1 MLVHGCGFAIRRVS
15 WRHHGLSCSICHGS
29 TSQPSQWP
37 SVTAPDPMFL
47 HVLNFHSNPLTT
59 GGTSHHFPVIF
70 GAPAAYSRFWL
81 CGFGAAWASSAGD
94 VRQAKWEMPYMH
106 ELCNARTFSGRC
118 SLAICAL
125 NACNEVTGHY
135 PFWLMDLGMTN
146 FSMGTPAFYCRK
158 LRTNSP
164 TAPYS
169 IIFHHSSS
177 VNANETGKANFT
189 RHGRRRQTSV

>member
-1 MLVHGCGFAIRRVS
+1 MPHYTQRWVWHGGTIQTGQEIQSVRNLRPWGPCTAPCDHVS
-15 WRHHGLSCSICHGS
+15 PWLRICDPQGVMETPCSICHGS

-37 SVTAPDPMFL
+37 SVTAPDLMFF
-47 HVLNFHSNPLTT
+47 HVLIFHINPLTI

-70 GAPAAYSRFWL
+70 GVPAAYSRFWL

-106 ELCNARTFSGRC
+106 ELCNARTFAGRC

-125 NACNEVTGHY
+125 NACHEVTGHY

-146 FSMGTPAFYCRK
+146 FSITLIVSK
-158 LRTNSP
+158 
-164 TAPYS
+164 
-169 IIFHHSSS
+169 
-177 VNANETGKANFT
+177 V
-189 RHGRRRQTSV
+189 Q